1 LFKLIKEKL
10 LSVTASV
17 FAGEGMAAIP
27 VIKECVKWRPDLN
40 ILLTTTTMSAL

>member
-1 LFKLIKEKL
+1 
-10 LSVTASV
+10 
-17 FAGEGMAAIP
+17 MAAIP